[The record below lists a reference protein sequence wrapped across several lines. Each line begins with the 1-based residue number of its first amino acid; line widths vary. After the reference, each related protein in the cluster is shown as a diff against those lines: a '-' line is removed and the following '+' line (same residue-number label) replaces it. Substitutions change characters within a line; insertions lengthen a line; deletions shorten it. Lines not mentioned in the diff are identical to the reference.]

1 MQSMEK
7 EQVRE
12 SEPAKQLFNA
22 LTKIINDIDQV
33 VNELE
38 KKELVSANITI
49 DGLIL
54 KYIIFIILL
63 VIFTIELS
71 LSLF

>member
-1 MQSMEK
+1 MEK

-12 SEPAKQLFNA
+12 SEPAKQLYSA

-38 KKELVSANITI
+38 KKKLVSASNTI
-49 DGLIL
+49 DR
-54 KYIIFIILL
+54 
-63 VIFTIELS
+63 
-71 LSLF
+71 